1 MAQYLADE
9 AKPHPQADSSD
20 LLTQLVTGPS
30 IHEVAS
36 ATLRSMLAE
45 LYPDLAINPDQ
56 TLVVKPT
63 WQVEEAKIIVGVPEA
78 ESLTDALVRHGTANT
93 PVTYLDGEHFLT
105 VQPNARPMP
114 HLPVRIDVVGQLMNE
129 LIDLLFVA
137 YQEQQLD
144 YWNQQRDDRP
154 RWHELAQSLRAVWK
168 VSGTSG
174 WNADQQALARLV
186 FDYPDPALRAPHDTF
201 KTRVCL
207 VDVDH
212 FEDGVSRH
220 RNILELCVILGSTA
234 SRTLILTH
242 SVVEGFRTFD
252 SLEGL
257 NTYMS
262 NRGRRFFSK
271 GLTQWRL
278 YEPDGDFFQ
287 VQACAMI
294 ALQGQAIAHHD
305 AERHRT
311 AADLRGSAF
320 SPITTRYPQVES
332 HLPDWL
338 LNASPLDQTRYSRL
352 MMDLALVQQQ
362 NPGQTFLEQV
372 PPISEFTLKALRS
385 RLLKIHPEATGL
397 DLENVRITITS
408 VVVWGTFVPGTHEE
422 TTFSLVE
429 LALENLIALPLGSTF
444 IDFSDGAPVPDWM
457 TAGFVR
463 QLITDVNIGQTYP
476 ALIKQRLLEDPA
488 QSANLQTLYTRH
500 LKIQLPMLALQLK
513 LCGEAS
519 LDDLGCSY
527 VTQLFEED
535 PKARI
540 VGGQEIV
547 IRPLAF
553 VPHGEDPDRCD
564 TVCNMYVIGPRD
576 ADQGPCLL
584 YRPLMDN
591 CLLQYPTP
599 ANLIYAIKHSHRLR
613 KSILAWLP
621 DNARANYA
629 NFIFPGD
636 LPSVWS
642 LTELLVNPVLSLQI
656 TGPVT
661 LGMKTLEGDRLAQLF
676 KSNANALVELADRQ
690 SVSNAESHWATL
702 KQGAWKLFNGVLPF
716 LGPTLGTAAWIWQIM
731 DDVQEI
737 VDARQES
744 RRDQLVSA
752 VADLFLNV
760 GMVLAHHAA
769 TRGRP
774 AHTARKP
781 LAKDPAAAKKPAL
794 EADEVKVIPREPV
807 KTVQAPDLAPAQL
820 PDDHALSIHVSG
832 ALNGRFLTLNK
843 TLAEFKV
850 DKPEGLGEVI
860 DEEGPEHNLYRHEQ
874 QLYAPVGKNWFEVQI
889 DDYDNVQI
897 IDSRHSPERRGPLLT
912 GGRNGKWYIDIR
924 LRLRGGG
931 LSSRRLQYKQQKAER
946 IAELKRQLKEF
957 DQSISARNQDLI
969 QARKQLNEASA
980 DERVEQARVFMEKL
994 ELGSSEYDAIVGT
1007 FEELNRLDDVP
1018 SYRTAMIDLLKSQ
1031 LFLNQTWFD
1040 DMAHDFNDALRKTIE
1055 TMELEQNSNAPAR
1068 ALYQHSN
1075 TLITVMINKITFAH
1089 TTFAKLKVLGK
1100 DGAEV
1105 IHTYTQQL
1113 PVHSVRDLKAF
1124 QVVLGQE
1131 LSLRPE
1137 TTQAALDAQAE
1148 LKRIVYSASVTIE
1161 TSQEVI
1167 DDQNSAPIDVR
1178 IEALNLQVE
1187 RFTTINRQ
1195 LTDVARQSADLIID
1209 DQFKLLRERINTFS
1223 DEATDVLATLLR
1235 ERKPLLPVPGPSR
1248 IKAAAPKKKVIKTRT
1263 DGIVAG
1269 EERTLGTDRFVDVKA
1284 PVSGKTLATYH
1295 QKPSGE
1301 WLRRVSEY
1309 RARPAPKTSLANL
1322 TKNAQQMLDG
1332 LESFVSRYTALTD
1345 EATYLPVEIEE
1356 AFQRRAAEMS
1366 TQSDRIDEALGNEAG
1381 STSVVSK
1388 AHLIRGQ
1395 LQAEATKLFHIGHS
1409 TRVKMIMQR
1418 DPTAA
1423 NVEWLKLHGEIDIVS
1438 TGPRRRL
1445 KGQKKDFLQE
1455 YAIRNRQSQEVLWYA
1470 HFHYGSMEQAAANF
1484 TAAHLKTRE
1493 QRKLGGTFDLRTATN
1508 AGELLRI
1515 YRSEISRGLAD
1526 QLFFNPGT

>member
-1 MAQYLADE
+1 MDQFAADE
-9 AKPHPQADSSD
+9 AKPTPQADSSD

-30 IHEVAS
+30 LHEVAC
-36 ATLRSMLAE
+36 ATLRTALAE

-207 VDVDH
+207 VDIDH
-212 FEDGVSRH
+212 LEEGVSRH
-220 RNILELCVILGSTA
+220 RNILELCVIIGSTG
-234 SRTLILTH
+234 SRTMILTH
-242 SVVEGFRTFD
+242 SVVEGFRAFD

-257 NTYMS
+257 NTGMS
-262 NRGRRFFSK
+262 SRGKRYFSS
-271 GLTQWRL
+271 GVTQWRL
-278 YEPDGDFFQ
+278 YEPNGDFFQ
-287 VQACAMI
+287 VQACAII
-294 ALQGQAIAHHD
+294 ALQGQAIARHD
-305 AERHRT
+305 AERHR
-311 AADLRGSAF
+311 AVADSRGSTF
-320 SPITTRYPQVES
+320 SPISPRYQQVENN
-332 HLPDWL
+332 LPDWL

-372 PPISEFTLKALRS
+372 PPINEFALKALRD
-385 RLLKIHPEATGL
+385 RLLESHPDATGL
-397 DLENVRITITS
+397 DLEKLRITITS
-408 VVVWGTFVPGTHEE
+408 VVVWGTFVPGTSEE
-422 TTFSLVE
+422 TTFTLVE

-457 TAGFVR
+457 TDSFVR
-463 QLITDVNIGQTYP
+463 KLVTDVNIGRAYP
-476 ALIKQRLLEDPA
+476 ALIKQRLVDDPV
-488 QSANLQTLYTRH
+488 QSKNLQTLYTRH

-513 LCGEAS
+513 LCGEAG

-527 VTQLFEED
+527 VAQVFEEA
-535 PKARI
+535 PKKRS

-642 LTELLVNPVLSLQI
+642 LTELLVNPTLSLQI
-656 TGPVT
+656 TGPVS
-661 LGMKTLEGDRLAQLF
+661 LGTKTLEGDRLAQLF

-820 PDDHALSIHVSG
+820 PEDHALTIHVSG

-850 DKPEGLGEVI
+850 DKPEGLGDAI
-860 DEEGPEHNLYRHEQ
+860 AEEGPEHNLYRHEQ
-874 QLYAPVGKNWFEVQI
+874 RLYAPVGKNWFEVQI

-931 LSSRRLQYKQQKAER
+931 LGSRRVKYKQQKAER
-946 IAELKRQLKEF
+946 INELRGQVASFNETS
-957 DQSISARNQDLI
+957 DARYQELSD
-969 QARKQLNEASA
+969 ARTQMKEAST
-980 DERVEQARVFMEKL
+980 DNRVELTRLFLEKV
-994 ELGSSEYDAIVGT
+994 ELRSSEYEAVANT
-1007 FEELNRLDDVP
+1007 FEELNRLDNVP
-1018 SYRTAMIDLLKSQ
+1018 RYRLAMVKLLGSQ
-1031 LFLNQTWFD
+1031 LYLNQSWID
-1040 DMAHDFNDALRKTIE
+1040 ALAPDFNDALRKTFD
-1055 TMELEQNSNAPAR
+1055 TMDLEQNNDAPAR
-1068 ALYQHSN
+1068 AIYQRCT
-1075 TLITVMINKITFAH
+1075 TLLTLMINKIEFAD
-1089 TTFAKLKVLGK
+1089 TTFDKLLSLGK
-1100 DGAEV
+1100 EGAEV
-1105 IHTYTQQL
+1105 IRTFQSGL
-1113 PVHSVRDLKAF
+1113 PEVKVHDLKAF
-1124 QVVLGQE
+1124 QLE
-1131 LSLRPE
+1131 LWQALCLKPE
-1137 TTQAALDAQAE
+1137 TTQAALDTKAE
-1148 LKRIVYSASVTIE
+1148 LERIVDTASMAIE
-1161 TSQEVI
+1161 TSKAAI
-1167 DDQNSAPIDVR
+1167 DTETSPLDER
-1178 IEALNLQVE
+1178 IEALNEQVE
-1187 RFTTINRQ
+1187 RFSIVKRQ
-1195 LTDVARQSADLIID
+1195 LADIAEQSADLIIE
-1209 DQFKLLRERINTFS
+1209 DQFTPLRERINAFS
-1223 DEATDVLATLLR
+1223 DEAAKTLSALLL
-1235 ERKPLLPVPGPSR
+1235 ERKPPIPVPGPSR
-1248 IKAAAPKKKVIKTRT
+1248 VKAPAPKKKVIKTRT
-1263 DGIVAG
+1263 EGIVAG
-1269 EERTLGTDRFVDVKA
+1269 EERTVGEDKFVDVKA
-1284 PVSGKTLATYH
+1284 PVSGKTLATFH
-1295 QKPSGE
+1295 QKKSGE
-1301 WLRRVSEY
+1301 WFKRVSEN
-1309 RARPAPKTSLANL
+1309 RPGSAPKPNLGNL
-1322 TKNAQQMLDG
+1322 TKSARQLLDE
-1332 LESFVSRYTALTD
+1332 LEGFIARYTALAEGT
-1345 EATYLPVEIEE
+1345 TYLPVEIDE
-1356 AFQRRAAEMS
+1356 AFQRYASEMS
-1366 TQSDRIDEALGNEAG
+1366 TQAERIAQALSNEAG
-1381 STSVVSK
+1381 PSNVITSAESVRS
-1388 AHLIRGQ
+1388 Q
-1395 LQAEATKLFHIGHS
+1395 LQAATNKLFHIGHS

-1423 NVEWLKLHGEIDIVS
+1423 HVEWLKRYNEIDIVS
-1438 TGPRRRL
+1438 TGSRRRL

-1455 YAIRNRQSQEVLWYA
+1455 YEIRKRQSQEVLWYA

-1508 AGELLRI
+1508 DGELLRI
-1515 YRSEISRGLAD
+1515 YRSEISPRLAD
-1526 QLFFNPGT
+1526 QLFFNPDT